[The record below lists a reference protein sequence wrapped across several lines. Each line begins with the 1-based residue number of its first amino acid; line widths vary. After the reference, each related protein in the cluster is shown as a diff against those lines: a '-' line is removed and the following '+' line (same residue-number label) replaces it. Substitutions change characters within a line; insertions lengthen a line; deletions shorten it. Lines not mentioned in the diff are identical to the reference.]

1 MGENWISKWA
11 VIRLK
16 GERNGF
22 YLSLQG
28 PLVPRC
34 RPHLGFP
41 HTRPFPYLI
50 SSESAPLIP
59 KKPCGIAVP
68 PGMKPRNLV
77 LFTFSPAVSDEI
89 YTSGTFNTPN
99 GGCNVFRWY
108 DNIYECSA
116 RIYPELV

>member
-1 MGENWISKWA
+1 MGGNTVKRREE
-11 VIRLK
+11 RLLLIIA
-16 GERNGF
+16 RA
-22 YLSLQG
+22 
-28 PLVPRC
+28 
-34 RPHLGFP
+34 
-41 HTRPFPYLI
+41 TRPPLLAVSSFPRTRPCPYLI